1 MFRQIYYYWLLIQIE
16 VFDMNI
22 LSVLIVVALLLTIA
36 VLGTGI
42 WSMAHGGEFDKKH
55 SSQLMFA
62 RVGMQAV
69 TLVFLFLAIYLA
81 NN

>member
-1 MFRQIYYYWLLIQIE
+1 
-16 VFDMNI
+16 MNI
-22 LSVLIVVALLLTIA
+22 LSVVIVVALLLTIA

>member
-1 MFRQIYYYWLLIQIE
+1 
-16 VFDMNI
+16 MNI
-22 LSVLIVVALLLTIA
+22 LSVVIVVALLLTIA

-42 WSMAHGGEFDKKH
+42 WSMAHGGEFDRKH

-62 RVGMQAV
+62 RIGMQAI
-69 TLVFLFLAIYLA
+69 TLVLLFLAIYLA

>member
-1 MFRQIYYYWLLIQIE
+1 
-16 VFDMNI
+16 MNI
-22 LSVLIVVALLLTIA
+22 LSVVIVVALLLTIA

-42 WSMAHGGEFDKKH
+42 WSMAHGGEFDRKH

>member
-1 MFRQIYYYWLLIQIE
+1 
-16 VFDMNI
+16 MNI
-22 LSVLIVVALLLTIA
+22 LSVVIVVALLLTIA

-42 WSMAHGGEFDKKH
+42 WSMAHGGEFDRKH
-55 SSQLMFA
+55 SNQLMFA
-62 RVGMQAV
+62 RIGMQAV